1 MVTTKDRLHRLIDE
15 LPESELVA
23 AERLLERLRNGARGT
38 VVADGTVD
46 DEPLSMEDLV
56 AVQEGIDAI
65 GRGDFVTLR
74 EYEARRKG

>member
-1 MVTTKDRLHRLIDE
+1 MTTKDRLHRLIDE